1 MNSAGNRVQL
11 FLVSQLHDKGRNAV
25 LDCIVWIKVR
35 SAGHDIPRSTDRW
48 RPERD
53 GHRLRK
59 PNRGNVVARYV
70 PSYAIPPPIDMSVF
84 ASVFFSA
91 LHSRHF
97 SPNTLHSFD
106 RSDRLHEQTRNL
118 VVNVEKTCRSNTRLV
133 SYRLLIRGWN
143 CCLPRNWFRIA
154 TSRDKN

>member
-53 GHRLRK
+53 GHRLR
-59 PNRGNVVARYV
+59 NRTWLVTWRRT
-70 PSYAIPPPIDMSVF
+70 AIPPPIDMSVF
-84 ASVFFSA
+84 ASLLLCLAFSTFFTE
-91 LHSRHF
+91 HVTF
-97 SPNTLHSFD
+97 V
-106 RSDRLHEQTRNL
+106 RSIEPFARNL
-118 VVNVEKTCRSNTRLV
+118 VVNVEKRCCSNTRLMI
-133 SYRLLIRGWN
+133 YRLLTRREMLD
-143 CCLPRNWFRIA
+143 CCLPGNWFRIA
-154 TSRDKN
+154 RYLQRFNVSRQE